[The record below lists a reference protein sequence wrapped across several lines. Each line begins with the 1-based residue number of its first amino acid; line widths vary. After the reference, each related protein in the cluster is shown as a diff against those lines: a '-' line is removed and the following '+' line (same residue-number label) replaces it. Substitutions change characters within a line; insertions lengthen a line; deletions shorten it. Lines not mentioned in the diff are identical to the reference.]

1 MKTCRTEILNLE
13 SSRNFSSAFPRLL
26 ASVHVLIGF
35 NEFQTFY
42 SMFLRKDRTEAEPGL
57 WLVLT
62 SYLLN
67 SEITFKDKLSGLV
80 FLLNK

>member
-1 MKTCRTEILNLE
+1 MKTYKIEILNLE
-13 SSRNFSSAFPRLL
+13 SSRNFSSAFSRLL
-26 ASVHVLIGF
+26 PSAYVLIGF

-42 SMFLRKDRTEAEPGL
+42 SMFLRKNWTEAEPGL
-57 WLVLT
+57 QLVLT

-67 SEITFKDKLSGLV
+67 SEITFKDKISVLV